1 MSTRP
6 YWHHVWEASSPEE
19 LVPVVEERLRTQL
32 RWVLERSPFYREKL
46 AGVEPEGFTLDRLP
60 ELPFTVKDEVR
71 RTQEEHGPFGGHAC
85 VGWDEVARVH
95 ASSGTTGQPTL
106 VGATRRDLD
115 GWNEIMARC
124 LWAQGVRPSSRA
136 WVPVPLGWW
145 IAGLSFVEALEHLGA
160 AVLPSGNTEA
170 ARTFRVLAR
179 TGADYA
185 NGTPSLMRHLASVAR
200 DELGLDPRSVG
211 LSSIGVGGEP
221 GAGLPHVRRQLE
233 EEWGATVYDNMGT
246 ADFCT
251 LLWSECE
258 AQDGMHFMAGGYVHP
273 ELVDLETLEPIAI
286 EEGAVGELVYTA
298 LNRECTPLLRFR
310 IGDIARIVGTGTCA
324 CGRTSFRILCVGRSD
339 DMLICQGVNVYP
351 SAVADVVAAFRPRT
365 TGQLAIEVAGTGPS
379 VAPPVSILV
388 EETENGGLKTEL
400 EARIRSELVFRADV
414 RLVEPGSLARPGV
427 KTALVRRV

>member
-1 MSTRP
+1 M
-6 YWHHVWEASSPEE
+6 WEASPPEE
-19 LVPVVEERLRTQL
+19 LVPIVEERLRRQL
-32 RWVLERSPFYREKL
+32 GWVLERSPFYREKL
-46 AGVEPEGFTLDRLP
+46 AGVEPEGFTLERLA

-145 IAGLSFVEALEHLGA
+145 IAGLSFVDALQHLGA

-200 DELGLDPRSVG
+200 DELGLDPRSLG

-221 GAGLPHVRRQLE
+221 GAGLPHVRSQLE

-273 ELVDLETLEPIAI
+273 ELVDLETLEPLAI
-286 EEGAVGELVYTA
+286 EEGATGELVYTA
-298 LNRECTPLLRFR
+298 LNRQCTPLLRFR
-310 IGDIARIVGTGTCA
+310 IGDIARIVGTGTCS

-365 TGQLAIEVAGTGPS
+365 TGQLAIEVAGAGPS

-388 EETENGGLKTEL
+388 EANENGGLKAEL